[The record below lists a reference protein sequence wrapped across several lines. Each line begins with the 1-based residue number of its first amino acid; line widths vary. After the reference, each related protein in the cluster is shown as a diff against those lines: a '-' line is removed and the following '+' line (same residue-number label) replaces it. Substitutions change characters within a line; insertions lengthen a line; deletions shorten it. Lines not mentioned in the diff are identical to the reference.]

1 MLLVTQRFNNPAA
14 CPPEAVNAAVRNP
27 VSKGSDPLGHC
38 ALEPL
43 PNTVL
48 LSPGLQEVASYKSSL
63 PLCLHMFSLSK

>member
-27 VSKGSDPLGHC
+27 VPKGSDPLRHC

-63 PLCLHMFSLSK
+63 PLCLRMFSLSK